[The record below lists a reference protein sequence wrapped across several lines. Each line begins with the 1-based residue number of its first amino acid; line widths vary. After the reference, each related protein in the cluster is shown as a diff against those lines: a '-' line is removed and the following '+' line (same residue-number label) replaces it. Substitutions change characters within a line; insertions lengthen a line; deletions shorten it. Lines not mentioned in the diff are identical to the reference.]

1 MSKLEY
7 EMLRGC
13 EDFYSRAK
21 ECRTIAEM
29 FRNEE
34 ARQRMLKAADV
45 YEKTAAQAAAA
56 IQ

>member
-1 MSKLEY
+1 
-7 EMLRGC
+7 
-13 EDFYSRAK
+13 
-21 ECRTIAEM
+21 M